1 MSSSEADPGI
11 NEDCDDPVKS
21 GDEKRPSDTECYM
34 TTMGYCNVKWPVGNT
49 EKNRYT
55 ILNGDGKV
63 APFGDLLLAS
73 TNFTEAD
80 FSRCPR
86 PARQPL
92 RMCRDCRM
100 MFVKLQNLHNSI
112 GVFRMRVP
120 SFSSVPSMST
130 GSGAGVAP
138 PPRPPSAASATPRS
152 RSNLVTARLPPTG
165 VKVTCWDKSGK
176 EISRVISDHQWASVI
191 KLVLVISS
199 CHHRYLD
206 S

>member
-1 MSSSEADPGI
+1 
-11 NEDCDDPVKS
+11 
-21 GDEKRPSDTECYM
+21 
-34 TTMGYCNVKWPVGNT
+34 MGYCNVKWPVGNT
-49 EKNRYT
+49 EKNKYT

-100 MFVKLQNLHNSI
+100 MFVKLQNLHNAI
-112 GVFRMRVP
+112 GVFRM
-120 SFSSVPSMST
+120 PSMST

-165 VKVTCWDKSGK
+165 VSFLIFCFLCFTILSCTFHGK
-176 EISRVISDHQWASVI
+176 ILR
-191 KLVLVISS
+191 L
-199 CHHRYLD
+199 CHTVCH
-206 S
+206 